1 MHVLS
6 LQEQSRKHS
15 MPRHG
20 ESLPSSSSNFLQI
33 TNAKTSAV
41 PMTPSTDP
49 STAATSLTNEPRDA
63 ATGGPPAQRLD
74 ATILYTPSVASIT
87 PSLFWSLAGHRGG
100 PGASHEHSGRGVVV
114 AAAWRRL
121 HDGPKCRV
129 VGIEVPMYIS
139 I

>member
-15 MPRHG
+15 MLRHG

-63 ATGGPPAQRLD
+63 GTGGPPAQRLD

-87 PSLFWSLAGHRGG
+87 PSLFWSSAKETTMG
-100 PGASHEHSGRGVVV
+100 PSWQGIGVVLEQ
-114 AAAWRRL
+114 AMSI
-121 HDGPKCRV
+121 RV
-129 VGIEVPMYIS
+129 GV
-139 I
+139 